1 MTVTSISIREIP
13 PLNKGD
19 VHQLIVLGETG
30 ADPVD
35 VTLSCVLAVS
45 DKALGSIDR
54 AGKFTAAAGGVC
66 GISAKYGKLAANA
79 SASIAAPV
87 GEAPV
92 ADPETQQINKRLNY
106 FEVALNHLGTVEAD
120 QLLLQ
125 FAVAHPFTLKA
136 NMVGSVA
143 KCAVAGASETVIS
156 LRKNGT
162 QFVALT
168 FAAGET
174 AGTFGACADTAFVR
188 GDVLTAVVVSG
199 DAETISATLYG
210 EPAAK

>member
-1 MTVTSISIREIP
+1 
-13 PLNKGD
+13 
-19 VHQLIVLGETG
+19 
-30 ADPVD
+30 
-35 VTLSCVLAVS
+35 
-45 DKALGSIDR
+45 
-54 AGKFTAAAGGVC
+54 
-66 GISAKYGKLAANA
+66 
-79 SASIAAPV
+79 
-87 GEAPV
+87 
-92 ADPETQQINKRLNY
+92 
-106 FEVALNHLGTVEAD
+106 
-120 QLLLQ
+120 
-125 FAVAHPFTLKA
+125 
-136 NMVGSVA
+136 MVGSVA

-174 AGTFGACADTAFVR
+174 DGAFGACADTAFVR